1 MKDWTDVTR
10 QDAVLRGSEKFH
22 YKPTAGKS
30 SPNNKHAGDFGISD
44 PRKRWIQQ
52 IDNALKQF
60 VDNPATVLSPE
71 QLRHVINEGKLGGGD

>member
-30 SPNNKHAGDFGISD
+30 SPNNKHAGDFGMSD

-52 IDNALKQF
+52 VRQRTEAVHRQSRDGAQSRTTSARDK
-60 VDNPATVLSPE
+60 
-71 QLRHVINEGKLGGGD
+71 